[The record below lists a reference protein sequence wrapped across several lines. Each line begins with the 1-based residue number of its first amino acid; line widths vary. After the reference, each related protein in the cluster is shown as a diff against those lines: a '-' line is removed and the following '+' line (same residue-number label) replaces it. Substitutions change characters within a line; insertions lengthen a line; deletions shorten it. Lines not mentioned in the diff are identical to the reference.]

1 MVFDDDSE
9 NDVPDWLSSLGAG
22 SDEPDHS
29 ADPPQE
35 DQHED
40 WLSDDAA
47 PAQGGLFGEDADE
60 VPDWLAN
67 IRQEES
73 ARRQESV
80 PDEPPEEEA
89 PAQDEDEDA
98 WLEGIRSK
106 VAGDFEDAGE
116 SAEGED
122 PEDFLDTIRALKE
135 EDQPP
140 LDDPEDILAGLWD
153 QDETEAVPDRTEAQ
167 QPQPEPEEGAD
178 EGLPDWISG
187 MPSLVSEAPF
197 AGPGEEPGT
206 TDDQDVPPWLQSIR
220 QHADEVQES
229 AEAFESEDQ
238 DDAPDQPAFT
248 PEEPED
254 DQAQMAEP
262 PVTTG
267 SLPAWMES
275 LQTAG
280 LVMPA
285 DSPDAKKADAPAYS
299 PEEITEL
306 FADDDLPEWLG
317 PDEQAQVQQAE
328 EEKQPERS
336 DRPIER
342 GELPSWLQAI
352 RPVEAVTASA
362 QDTLEEE
369 EADEDRRAE
378 RVGPLSGLS
387 DVLPAE
393 PHIVHFG
400 SPARVIPTF
409 ELTEIQKNYAAMLRS
424 QIQQEAQSTPAQ
436 RRTTADPQQILRW
449 VIAILLLAVVFA
461 MVWIGPAFSLPL
473 PDPQGMPAENLAV
486 ISLVNDLNPEDRVLL
501 AFEYQPGLS
510 GELEAASAGLIQH
523 LLLRDAQLVLVSTQ
537 PVGPGLGETFL
548 QEGFGQD
555 GYIGNREYVNLGY
568 VSGGA
573 AGLLNFAS
581 DMRAAKPEASWDQP
595 PLAGM
600 QSIRDFA
607 LVLVLTDDPDTA
619 RAWIEQVQPVLD
631 PLRDGQGVPLA
642 MAVSAQAEPLVYPYY
657 NASPRQV
664 AGLISGVSGGAFY
677 ETVVGGSTAEL
688 FWSPYNA
695 GMLLAV
701 VVIAAGS
708 IINLA
713 RNSLQGPGRKGRS
726 DAG

>member
-1 MVFDDDSE
+1 MSRIAAR
-9 NDVPDWLSSLGAG
+9 LS
-22 SDEPDHS
+22 
-29 ADPPQE
+29 PQE
-35 DQHED
+35 EQPED
-40 WLSDDAA
+40 WLSDAVDDADAA
-47 PAQGGLFGEDADE
+47 AGDSASGDLFSEGSDDL
-60 VPDWLAN
+60 PDWLAA

-73 ARRQESV
+73 ARRTES
-80 PDEPPEEEA
+80 PDDEPVSDA
-89 PAQDEDEDA
+89 PSDEEDEDG

-106 VAGDFEDAGE
+106 AAGDYPDADQPEEDEHPG
-116 SAEGED
+116 
-122 PEDFLDTIRALKE
+122 DFLDTIPRLKDD
-135 EDQPP
+135 DQPP
-140 LDDPEDILAGLWD
+140 LDDPEDDPGDILAGLWD
-153 QDETEAVPDRTEAQ
+153 REEVESSAGQTEEDD
-167 QPQPEPEEGAD
+167 PQPEPEEG
-178 EGLPDWISG
+178 LPDWVSG
-187 MPSLVSEAPF
+187 MPSLTPETPFSGSADEF
-197 AGPGEEPGT
+197 AGSEDAE
-206 TDDQDVPPWLQSIR
+206 VPPWLQSIR
-220 QHADEVQES
+220 QHADEVQQS
-229 AEAFESEDQ
+229 AEAFESPEDE
-238 DDAPDQPAFT
+238 DFPDRPAF
-248 PEEPED
+248 EQSEPED
-254 DQAQMAEP
+254 EQAKKPDP
-262 PVTTG
+262 PLTTG
-267 SLPAWMES
+267 SLPAWMEL

-285 DSPDAKKADAPAYS
+285 DLPDARKEETPTYSPDELTD
-299 PEEITEL
+299 L

-317 PDEQAQVQQAE
+317 PDDQARAREAE
-328 EEKQPERS
+328 EAKISAEQPE
-336 DRPIER
+336 RPIER
-342 GELPSWLQAI
+342 GELPGWLQAI
-352 RPVEAVTASA
+352 RPVEAVTAA
-362 QDTLEEE
+362 ADDALEEE
-369 EADEDRRAE
+369 DADEDRRAE

-409 ELTEIQKNYAAMLRS
+409 ELTDIQKKYGAMLRS
-424 QIQQEAQSTPAQ
+424 QVQQEAQTTPAQ

-461 MVWIGPAFSLPL
+461 MVWIGPAYSLPL
-473 PDPQGMPAENLAV
+473 PDPKGMPAENLAL
-486 ISLVNDLNPEDRVLL
+486 ISLVNSLNADDRVLL

-537 PVGPGLGETFL
+537 PVGPGLGEAFL
-548 QEGFGQD
+548 QEGFSQD
-555 GYIGNREYVNLGY
+555 AYIGSREYVNLGY

-573 AGLLNFAS
+573 AGLLNFAA
-581 DMRAAKPEASWDQP
+581 DLRAAKPEAAWDLP

-600 QSIRDFA
+600 ESIRDFA

-619 RAWIEQVQPVLD
+619 RSWIEQVQPMLD

-642 MAVSAQAEPLVYPYY
+642 MAVSAQAEPLVYPYF
-657 NASPRQV
+657 NTNPRQV
-664 AGLISGVSGGAFY
+664 AGLVSGISGGAFY
-677 ETVVGGSTAEL
+677 ETVVGSSTAAL

>member
-9 NDVPDWLSSLGAG
+9 DDVPDWLSSLGAG
-22 SDEPDHS
+22 SEEPDTG
-29 ADPPQE
+29 ADQHQE
-35 DQHED
+35 DQSED
-40 WLSDDAA
+40 WLADADAEDAA
-47 PAQGGLFGEDADE
+47 SGDLLSESPDE
-60 VPDWLAN
+60 APDWLAA

-73 ARRQESV
+73 ARRQE
-80 PDEPPEEEA
+80 PMADEPAGDA
-89 PAQDEDEDA
+89 PADEDEDV

-106 VAGDFEDAGE
+106 VAGDFEDADQPE
-116 SAEGED
+116 EGEE
-122 PEDFLDTIRALKE
+122 PGDFLDTIRAMKAE

-140 LDDPEDILAGLWD
+140 LDDPEDVLAGLWD
-153 QDETEAVPDRTEAQ
+153 QLENEIPADAAEEDQRLSESGEASEEA
-167 QPQPEPEEGAD
+167 
-178 EGLPDWISG
+178 LPDWVSG
-187 MPSLVSEAPF
+187 MSGTPF
-197 AGPGEEPGT
+197 AGPEDEAATPSDEET
-206 TDDQDVPPWLQSIR
+206 PPWLQSIR
-220 QHADEVQES
+220 QHADEVQQS
-229 AEAFESEDQ
+229 AEDFASADEEEPDLPAFEQEDPES
-238 DDAPDQPAFT
+238 DEARKTDPPA
-248 PEEPED
+248 
-254 DQAQMAEP
+254 
-262 PVTTG
+262 TTG
-267 SLPAWMES
+267 SLPAWMET

-285 DSPDAKKADAPAYS
+285 DSPDASKEEVTAYS
-299 PEEITEL
+299 PEEITDL

-317 PDEQAQVQQAE
+317 PDDQARMREAE
-328 EEKQPERS
+328 EQKPPEQTE
-336 DRPIER
+336 RPIEKS
-342 GELPSWLQAI
+342 ELPGWLQAI
-352 RPVEAVTASA
+352 RPVEAVTAVA
-362 QDTLEEE
+362 DDALDEED
-369 EADEDRRAE
+369 ADEDRKAE

-409 ELTEIQKNYAAMLRS
+409 EFTDIQKKYAGMLRS
-424 QIQQEAQSTPAQ
+424 QVQQEAQSTPAQ

-461 MVWIGPAFSLPL
+461 VIWIGPAYSLPL

-486 ISLVNDLNPEDRVLL
+486 ISLVNSLNPEDRVLL

-510 GELEAASAGLIQH
+510 GEMEAASTGLIQH
-523 LLLRDAQLVLVSTQ
+523 LLLRDVQLVLVSTQ
-537 PVGPGLGETFL
+537 PIGPGLGEAFL
-548 QEGFGQD
+548 QEGFAQD
-555 GYIGNREYVNLGY
+555 AYIGSREYVNLGY

-573 AGLLNFAS
+573 AGLLNFAA
-581 DMRAAKPEASWDQP
+581 DMRAAKPEAVWDQP

-600 QSIRDFA
+600 QSISDFA

-619 RAWIEQVQPVLD
+619 RSWIEQVQPMLD

-657 NASPRQV
+657 SANPRQV
-664 AGLISGVSGGAFY
+664 DGLVSGVTGGAFY
-677 ETVVGGSTAEL
+677 ETVIGGSTAEL

-713 RNSLQGPGRKGRS
+713 RNSLQGLGRKGRS
-726 DAG
+726 DAD